1 MPRGRSGWSTRVV
14 RVLLLSVVGL
24 LVVSLGTVVAA
35 RDEHPAPQPPTRGDM
50 ALANARADA
59 LALQHRAV
67 RLASTLKQNAGP
79 KAALSKTVRILERHR
94 ILLAPA
100 KAHASAVPTPAAN
113 KTGLPDAS
121 PGPQE
126 NLSSLVK
133 ALARSGYAALDDAAG
148 TTAGVAKML
157 AAAGTEQVGAAAA
170 LAAAASLPAPEL
182 PDTFVEED
190 FEELP
195 GCAAAGPP
203 AASPS
208 TAKPPAASPS
218 TASPPAAGP
227 GPAAAPGPKQEA
239 NALQS
244 TLTGLQRAVYVYESA
259 APRLSDKAASFAEA
273 RLRQHRRA
281 LEVGR
286 QLLES
291 ICGHVPVAKAA
302 YELPEGFRKAPGA
315 ALFAVEQ
322 DLLEM
327 HTDLT
332 GLSDGT
338 VRQWTIGLLP
348 RTSLAAQHW
357 EQP

>member
-1 MPRGRSGWSTRVV
+1 MPRGRSDWSTRVI
-14 RVLLLSVVGL
+14 RLLLLSVVGL

-35 RDEHPAPQPPTRGDM
+35 RDEQPAPQPPTRSDV

-59 LALQHRAV
+59 LALQQRAG
-67 RLASTLKQNAGP
+67 RLVSTLKQHAGT
-79 KAALSKTVRILERHR
+79 KAALSKTVATLERHR
-94 ILLAPA
+94 KLLAPA
-100 KAHASAVPTPAAN
+100 DARASAAPTPAADE
-113 KTGLPDAS
+113 TGRPDAS
-121 PGPQE
+121 PGPQKD
-126 NLSSLVK
+126 LPSLVK

-148 TTAGVAKML
+148 TTAGAAKVL
-157 AAAGTEQVGAAAA
+157 AVAGTEQFGAAAA

-182 PDTFVEED
+182 PDTFVEKD

-195 GCAAAGPP
+195 GCPAGQS
-203 AASPS
+203 ASGTS

-218 TASPPAAGP
+218 TASPPEAGT
-227 GPAAAPGPKQEA
+227 GPATAPAPKQEA

-259 APRLSDKAASFAEA
+259 APRLSDKAASFAEW

-281 LEVGR
+281 LESGT

-291 ICGHVPVAKAA
+291 VCGHVPVAKAA
-302 YELPEGFRKAPGA
+302 YELPEGFRKAPGP

-322 DLLEM
+322 DLVEM

-348 RTSLAAQHW
+348 RTALAAQHW
-357 EQP
+357 KQP